1 MQTIEF
7 TRNLIK
13 GKIAE
18 TIFEQMIRE
27 VGKYTV
33 IPFGYEHTVPTLAQY
48 QHIAKVKQVMEN
60 IKDAPDFALVS
71 EDKTE
76 IYLVEVKFNNTFNNI
91 NNVQHAKGLLE
102 RWDPSWLF
110 VATPF
115 SFYCAPCSMVVTDNG
130 HMSKLS
136 ESWVP
141 LATQQHYLNLLSEF
155 GNSIPTTDPLIEEA
169 LKLLSGVEVV
179 SASLFQRRFKVGY
192 ARAARIM
199 DELCEAGYIGEA
211 EGAKP
216 RKVISQKF
224 ENPM

>member
-1 MQTIEF
+1 MTTPIEF
-7 TRNLIK
+7 TRQLIK

-71 EDKTE
+71 EDKQS
-76 IYLVEVKFNNTFNNI
+76 IYLVEVKFQSRFNAIKNTE
-91 NNVQHAKGLLE
+91 HAKGLLE

-115 SFYCAPCSMVVTDNG
+115 SFYCAPCSMVVEDNG
-130 HMSKLS
+130 GMSKLS
-136 ESWVP
+136 EKWVP
-141 LATQQHYLNLLSEF
+141 LTTQQQYLNLLSEF
-155 GNSIPTTDPLIEEA
+155 ENSIPDTDPLLAEA
-169 LKLLSGVEVV
+169 LALLSGAEVV
-179 SASLFQRRFKVGY
+179 GASLFQRRLKIGY
-192 ARAARIM
+192 ARAARLM
-199 DELCEAGYIGEA
+199 DVLCEAGYIGEA

-216 RKVISQKF
+216 RKVLQ
-224 ENPM
+224 NP